1 MLLWCL
7 VFQVFV
13 FEQVEGQ
20 LCVYYNV
27 GFGAT
32 VLQGDK
38 KKCRNILFIDAVSY
52 KNFTTSEIHEWA
64 WEWGICGM

>member
-38 KKCRNILFIDAVSY
+38 KNA
-52 KNFTTSEIHEWA
+52 
-64 WEWGICGM
+64 GIYYLLTL